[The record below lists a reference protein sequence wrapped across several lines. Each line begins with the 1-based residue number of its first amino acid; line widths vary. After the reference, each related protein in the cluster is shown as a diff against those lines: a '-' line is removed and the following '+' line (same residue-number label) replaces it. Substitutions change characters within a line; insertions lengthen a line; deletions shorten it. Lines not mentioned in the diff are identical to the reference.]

1 MSTTDADR
9 KIKFMTYNVWSNEH
23 VAVYR
28 RMQAVSDLIAR
39 HDPDV
44 ILLQEVTPYMKDILR
59 KSPWWR
65 QYYEKCHAPDCFA
78 ILLTKFTTGQLG
90 DIIPDVAW
98 LRPLSLPKGLLSV
111 FLYWKCRRLTE
122 TAVDAG
128 VEGRLHPMYCDH
140 KLIVSTC
147 LFPGPSQSGIHSK
160 DRLDKADQYLE
171 YIDRRADPNAVLG
184 GDMNWDDDLD
194 GPFPIEGRKGWVDA
208 WCELRGDNGSAGGLT
223 YDSVANPM
231 LRSFKS
237 GRTRPDRFICK
248 LRDFNLDSIEMI
260 GTEAIPGV
268 TYYDDKGNQLPV
280 LPSHHFGLMLT
291 VSPKHD

>member
-1 MSTTDADR
+1 M
-9 KIKFMTYNVWSNEH
+9 FN
-23 VAVYR
+23 
-28 RMQAVSDLIAR
+28 
-39 HDPDV
+39 
-44 ILLQEVTPYMKDILR
+44 LLQ
-59 KSPWWR
+59 
-65 QYYEKCHAPDCFA
+65 
-78 ILLTKFTTGQLG
+78 LTKFTTGQLG

-98 LRPLSLPKGLLSV
+98 LRPLSLPTGLLSV

-171 YIDRRADPNAVLG
+171 CIDRCGDPNAVLG

-291 VSPKHD
+291 VSPKQD